1 MISLQIPELK
11 RLLVLGC
18 HCDDIEIGC
27 GGALLHLVNQH
38 PNVEVLWVTFSG
50 NAERQQ
56 ESAASAAAYL
66 DGAAGHELELYDF
79 RDGYFPWEGD
89 RIKDR
94 FEQVA
99 KRFQP
104 DLIFTHYRHDR
115 HQDHRMV
122 SELTWNTFRNHLVLE
137 YEIPKWEG
145 DLAHPNLYIPLSEDE
160 AHRKV
165 KYLMDCYATQRSRD
179 WFSEDLF
186 LGLMRIRGVECRSP
200 SGFAEAFHAHK
211 AIATGTANTGL

>member
-18 HCDDIEIGC
+18 HCDDVEIGC
-27 GGALLHLVNQH
+27 GGTLLHLVNQH
-38 PNVEVLWVTFSG
+38 PGVEVLWVTFSG

-66 DGAAGHELELYDF
+66 DGAASHELELYDF

-145 DLAHPNLYIPLSEDE
+145 DLAHPNLYIQLSEDE
-160 AHRKV
+160 ARRKV
-165 KYLMDCYATQRSRD
+165 KYLMEFYATQRSRD
-179 WFSEDLF
+179 WFTEDLF

-211 AIATGTANTGL
+211 AIAKGAANTGL